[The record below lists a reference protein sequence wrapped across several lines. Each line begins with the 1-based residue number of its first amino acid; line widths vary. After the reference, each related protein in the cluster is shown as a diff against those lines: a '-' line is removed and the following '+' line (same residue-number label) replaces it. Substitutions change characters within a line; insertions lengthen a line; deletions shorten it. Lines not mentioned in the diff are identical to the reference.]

1 MEVLAQL
8 EPVGVFRFFEEICNI
23 PHGSGNVDQ
32 ISDYLK
38 RFAQDRGLFCIQD
51 ELKNII
57 IKKKGSSGY
66 EDKDPVIIQGHMDM
80 VAVKKPETDMDMRKE
95 GLRLSVEGDFLFAE
109 ETSLGGDD
117 GIAVAYALA
126 LLDDDSLVHP
136 PLEVIITVDEETGMD
151 GAIGIDL
158 DCIQG
163 RRMLNLDSEEEGV
176 FLVSC
181 AGGSKVSTSM
191 EVCRKGDEAFA
202 GDDTFSQVNE
212 SKINDA
218 EEEASVC
225 RYKILVD
232 DLLGGHSGTEIDKG
246 RMNSNLLIARLLNE
260 LKNMFGNLCLVT
272 MDGGLADNA
281 IPRRTEAIIEIPA
294 DESTDLEKYFAVV
307 SKELHAELDSREP
320 KMILSLE
327 FLSRLCFS
335 DDAGNGVSVNIGN
348 GVPVD
353 TRNEVPVD
361 TRNEVSADMENYIPA
376 VTEEDTGRI
385 IRYLLALP
393 NGVIEMSADIPGLV
407 ETSLNI
413 GILKLDEN
421 GLETITSVRS
431 NIESAKRMMIH
442 RLEAVAALA
451 GADISVN
458 GDYPGWSYRKDS
470 PLREKMICVYKE
482 MYGEEPRVEALH
494 AGLECGILASKLE
507 GLDCVSFGPN
517 IHDIHTTEEKLEIG
531 STKRCWE
538 FILELLKNL

>member
-1 MEVLAQL
+1 
-8 EPVGVFRFFEEICNI
+8 
-23 PHGSGNVDQ
+23 
-32 ISDYLK
+32 
-38 RFAQDRGLFCIQD
+38 
-51 ELKNII
+51 
-57 IKKKGSSGY
+57 
-66 EDKDPVIIQGHMDM
+66 
-80 VAVKKPETDMDMRKE
+80 
-95 GLRLSVEGDFLFAE
+95 
-109 ETSLGGDD
+109 
-117 GIAVAYALA
+117 
-126 LLDDDSLVHP
+126 
-136 PLEVIITVDEETGMD
+136 
-151 GAIGIDL
+151 
-158 DCIQG
+158 
-163 RRMLNLDSEEEGV
+163 
-176 FLVSC
+176 
-181 AGGSKVSTSM
+181 
-191 EVCRKGDEAFA
+191 
-202 GDDTFSQVNE
+202 
-212 SKINDA
+212 
-218 EEEASVC
+218 
-225 RYKILVD
+225 
-232 DLLGGHSGTEIDKG
+232 
-246 RMNSNLLIARLLNE
+246 
-260 LKNMFGNLCLVT
+260 
-272 MDGGLADNA
+272 
-281 IPRRTEAIIEIPA
+281 
-294 DESTDLEKYFAVV
+294 
-307 SKELHAELDSREP
+307 
-320 KMILSLE
+320 
-327 FLSRLCFS
+327 
-335 DDAGNGVSVNIGN
+335 
-348 GVPVD
+348 
-353 TRNEVPVD
+353 
-361 TRNEVSADMENYIPA
+361 MENYIPA

>member
-1 MEVLAQL
+1 MAVLSQL
-8 EPVGVFRFFEEICNI
+8 EPVGVFHFFEEICNI

-38 RFAQDRGLFCIQD
+38 TFAQDRGLFCVQD

-66 EDKDPVIIQGHMDM
+66 EDKEPVIIQGHMDM
-80 VAVKKPETDMDMRKE
+80 VAVKKPGADIDMKKE
-95 GLRLSVEGDFLFAE
+95 GLCLAVEGDLLFAE

-126 LLDDDSLVHP
+126 LLDDDSLIHP

-158 DCIQG
+158 DCIKG

-191 EVCRKGDEAFA
+191 EVCRKDE
-202 GDDTFSQVNE
+202 E
-212 SKINDA
+212 RLI
-218 EEEASVC
+218 EEEVSVC

-232 DLLGGHSGTEIDKG
+232 GLLGGHSGTEIDKG
-246 RMNSNLLIARLLNE
+246 RMNSNLLMARILNE
-260 LKNMFGNLCLVT
+260 LKTLFGDLCLVT
-272 MDGGLADNA
+272 MEGGLADNA
-281 IPRRTEAIIEIPA
+281 IPRRTEAIIEIPSN
-294 DESTDLEKYFAVV
+294 ESTDLEKYFAVI

-320 KMILSLE
+320 KMILFMECLLDSSLLVDTE
-327 FLSRLCFS
+327 NDLSADKGNNLSADTGNDLS
-335 DDAGNGVSVNIGN
+335 DD
-348 GVPVD
+348 
-353 TRNEVPVD
+353 TKQ
-361 TRNEVSADMENYIPA
+361 YLPA

-470 PLREKMICVYKE
+470 PLREQMVCVYKE